1 MIMTERIRALVYKD
15 YEENYYLKF
24 DIINKRTIESVLSYY
39 QRIGTFVDEIKKLD
53 DFNYYYFL
61 KKTVKRNSQ
70 YSIDDVLLK
79 NDSTNIHT
87 SIVKKTISHFDSVFV
102 EYPTGKSG
110 ASIFIKIGKRTSSIG
125 VNRGAF
131 LRLTKPEGLNE
142 LAIICFQNFK
152 VINSISEYLPLV
164 YYSNSVRYRETLK
177 KTAAKIER
185 FVSGNKKYFKDNI
198 DTLNNVTN
206 FKKEYDSLDKKF
218 KAFIKNKDN
227 IPYSDCIEFNDQC
240 LRLQNFGERLAFE
253 LSYDLQNDDKEDDY
267 YAIQDSRN
275 DCVFYR
281 GLTDFKYNCCPKIYR
296 NEKHFAL
303 EDTTFREYRMR
314 FPEIFEGKTAIE
326 SITLMQHFGCPTRLL
341 DITTNPLVALFMA
354 CYGGFSSTD
363 DSNSFGEILIFF
375 PRFINGDNEIKYY
388 DSLRVVILSCLTK
401 LDSKE
406 KNVLKRV
413 LRRIHFNK
421 KTIREFLEMDMENNA
436 LTKSPRNMVL
446 STAEIVNEAQ
456 KALKHLISIVKR
468 EQNID
473 CENILLSD
481 LMKCYYVK
489 TPFNND
495 RIRAQ
500 SGCFILCGLDYNY
513 IDGSFSTSRNDPDFY
528 RIIVKDKNN
537 LLSELQQLN
546 IHQASMMPDMQNVA
560 DYFTKNKY

>member
-1 MIMTERIRALVYKD
+1 
-15 YEENYYLKF
+15 
-24 DIINKRTIESVLSYY
+24 
-39 QRIGTFVDEIKKLD
+39 
-53 DFNYYYFL
+53 
-61 KKTVKRNSQ
+61 
-70 YSIDDVLLK
+70 
-79 NDSTNIHT
+79 
-87 SIVKKTISHFDSVFV
+87 
-102 EYPTGKSG
+102 
-110 ASIFIKIGKRTSSIG
+110 
-125 VNRGAF
+125 
-131 LRLTKPEGLNE
+131 
-142 LAIICFQNFK
+142 
-152 VINSISEYLPLV
+152 
-164 YYSNSVRYRETLK
+164 
-177 KTAAKIER
+177 
-185 FVSGNKKYFKDNI
+185 
-198 DTLNNVTN
+198 
-206 FKKEYDSLDKKF
+206 
-218 KAFIKNKDN
+218 
-227 IPYSDCIEFNDQC
+227 
-240 LRLQNFGERLAFE
+240 
-253 LSYDLQNDDKEDDY
+253 
-267 YAIQDSRN
+267 
-275 DCVFYR
+275 
-281 GLTDFKYNCCPKIYR
+281 
-296 NEKHFAL
+296 
-303 EDTTFREYRMR
+303 
-314 FPEIFEGKTAIE
+314 
-326 SITLMQHFGCPTRLL
+326 
-341 DITTNPLVALFMA
+341 MA

-388 DSLRVVILSCLTK
+388 DSLRVAILSCLTK
-401 LDSKE
+401 LDIKE
-406 KNVLKRV
+406 KNALKRV
-413 LRRIHFNK
+413 SRRIHFNK
-421 KTIREFLEMDMENNA
+421 KTIREFLEMNMENNA

>member
-1 MIMTERIRALVYKD
+1 MIMTERIRTLLYNE

-24 DIINKRTIESVLSYY
+24 DITNKRTIKSILSYY
-39 QRIGTFVDEIKKLD
+39 QRSGTFVDEIKKLD
-53 DFNYYYFL
+53 DSNNYYFL
-61 KKTVKRNSQ
+61 KKTVRRKSK
-70 YSIDDVLLK
+70 YSIDDVLFK
-79 NDSTNIHT
+79 NDSSNIHT

-102 EYPTGKSG
+102 EFLNGKSG
-110 ASIFIKIGKRTSSIG
+110 ASIFIKIGKRVSS
-125 VNRGAF
+125 VSANRGAI
-131 LRLTKPEGLNE
+131 LKIIKPEGLNG

-177 KTAAKIER
+177 RTATKIER
-185 FVSGNKKYFKDNI
+185 FVSGNKKYFKSNN
-198 DTLNNVTN
+198 DTLNDVTN

-227 IPYSDCIEFNDQC
+227 IPYSECIEFNNQC
-240 LRLQNFGERLAFE
+240 LKLQNIGEHLAFK
-253 LSYDLQNDDKEDDY
+253 LSYYLENDDKEDDY
-267 YAIQDSRN
+267 YAIQNSRN

-281 GLTDFKYNCCPKIYR
+281 GLTDFKYSCCPKIYR
-296 NEKHFAL
+296 NEKHVAI

-314 FPEIFEGKTAIE
+314 FPETFEGKTAIE
-326 SITLMQHFGCPTRLL
+326 SITIMQHFGCPTRLL

-354 CYGGFSSTD
+354 CYSGFSLID
-363 DSNSFGEILIFF
+363 DSKSFGEILIFF

-388 DSLRVVILSCLTK
+388 DSLRVAILSCLTK
-401 LDSKE
+401 LDFNE
-406 KNVLKRV
+406 KNALKKV
-413 LRRIHFNK
+413 LRRIHFNR
-421 KTIREFLEMDMENNA
+421 KTIREFLEMNMENNA
-436 LTKSPRNMVL
+436 LTKSPRNIVL
-446 STAEIVNEAQ
+446 NTAELVNEAQ

-513 IDGSFSTSRNDPDFY
+513 IDRSFSTSRNDPDFY
-528 RIIVKDKNN
+528 RIIVNDKNN